1 MERVN
6 EIFPMDCD
14 RRSDGYKCKET
25 YMKSIVLLHTLRSVL
40 DTFEPLLR
48 EVLDYDVKIHNVLDE
63 FLVTDV
69 TEKGMFT
76 PDNHRRLLND
86 LVNAQLTGA
95 DVIVVTCSSLTPFI
109 ARARAFFSVPIV
121 AIDDAMTSNAVR
133 LGRRIAV
140 LATAFTTIGPT
151 VDKIQADAMNI
162 GEEIEITTQLCPEA
176 IAALKR
182 GDVTTHDD
190 LVLDMVKKVNAA
202 EVIVLAQASMAHLQE
217 QAERIAGVPVLASPR
232 LCCELVRDLLV

>member
-1 MERVN
+1 
-6 EIFPMDCD
+6 MDCD
-14 RRSDGYKCKET
+14 GNSDGYKCKET
-25 YMKSIVLLHTLRSVL
+25 YMKSIALLHTLRSVL

-48 EVLDYDVKIHNVLDE
+48 EVLDHEVKIHNVLDE
-63 FLVTDV
+63 YLVTDV

-109 ARARAFFSVPIV
+109 APARAFFSVPIV
-121 AIDDAMTSNAVR
+121 AIDDAMTSAAVR
-133 LGRRIAV
+133 LGRKIAV
-140 LATAFTTIGPT
+140 LATACTTIGPT
-151 VDKIQADAMNI
+151 VDKIQADAMEA

-182 GDVTTHDD
+182 GDMATHDR
-190 LVLDMVKKVNAA
+190 LVLEMVRKAHA
-202 EVIVLAQASMAHLQE
+202 SEVIVLAQASMAHLRE
-217 QAERIAGVPVLASPR
+217 QAEKIAGAPVLASPR
-232 LCCELVRDLLV
+232 LCCEQVRDLLV